1 MASPVAFDHADIGTT
16 PQRFATIARVRTD
29 VMESELTAPYT
40 CAGRRVE
47 PAWIDYNGHMNMAY
61 YNVVFDQALD
71 QVFDDLGI
79 GAGYVRDGGGSCFT
93 VEIHVTYIQELKL
106 DDPIRVTFQLL
117 DWDEKRLH
125 FFGEMY
131 HADEGYL
138 AATSEQMSL
147 HVDMASRKAGPLPV
161 HAQQRIGEMMQLHH
175 GLATPDQVG
184 HVMRI
189 PAERSKR

>member
-1 MASPVAFDHADIGTT
+1 
-16 PQRFATIARVRTD
+16 
-29 VMESELTAPYT
+29 
-40 CAGRRVE
+40 
-47 PAWIDYNGHMNMAY
+47 MNMAY

-79 GAGYVRDGGGSCFT
+79 GAAYVRDGGGSCFT

-147 HVDMASRKAGPLPV
+147 HVDMTSRKAGPLPRARAAA
-161 HAQQRIGEMMQLHH
+161 HRRDDAAASRSRDAGSGRTRDADSRGTLETLRSAATRISSL
-175 GLATPDQVG
+175 PVR
-184 HVMRI
+184 RI
-189 PAERSKR
+189 DCDGSSHRRTSARLPRIA